1 MSFSQSKN
9 VLGDTTFITAEYGKP
24 FTKDGLGNRFKKW
37 CEAAGVHGKTAHG
50 IRKYVGINAALS
62 HATAKQIQELLGH
75 SSITE
80 AKTYIQQANRL
91 TLSDE
96 GFSAAFPS

>member
-1 MSFSQSKN
+1 M
-9 VLGDTTFITAEYGKP
+9 
-24 FTKDGLGNRFKKW
+24 
-37 CEAAGVHGKTAHG
+37 HGKTAHA
-50 IRKYVGINAALS
+50 IRKYVGINAALN
-62 HATAKQIQELLGH
+62 HTTAKQIHELLGH

-80 AKTYIQQANRL
+80 AETYIQQANRL